1 MPRIIRLMEQTLE
14 LAATLAAIESLHG
27 TMAVARALVIAGRA
41 VDLGGLDGDAQRLC
55 AAIACL
61 PRESGQRLRLP
72 LMELT
77 EELDRL
83 RRAFDAA

>member
-1 MPRIIRLMEQTLE
+1 MLRPMEQTIE
-14 LAATLAAIESLHG
+14 LAATLAAIETLHG
-27 TMAVARALVIAGRA
+27 TMAMARALVIAGRE
-41 VDLGGLDGDAQRLC
+41 VDLAGLDGDAQRLC

-72 LMELT
+72 LLELT